1 MSDDTPWLKKND
13 VIAVSA
19 VTMFLLLFLGV
30 PDSHFQE
37 DLSVI
42 GKFMGAFSVSQAQV
56 PWSGVPGW
64 GQFGAD

>member
-1 MSDDTPWLKKND
+1 
-13 VIAVSA
+13 
-19 VTMFLLLFLGV
+19 MFLLLFLVV

-42 GKFMGAFSVSQAQV
+42 GKLIGVFSVSQAQV